1 MKPIQY
7 AGIFA
12 LAACAAFAAAASS
25 PASAWFVRKHASACY
40 TQGGLPIDVD
50 WGIQNDSTT
59 SDLAVLCPVEDETS
73 RLKQNTNT
81 LNVHGLDNST
91 AAVVRASACRGNYAV
106 SGGSCASYLSTDS
119 RGTGHYWLTIPT
131 ASVWNASTASDF
143 GYTIVV
149 VPRKQGSFRS
159 TFRGYYQAGT

>member
-1 MKPIQY
+1 MKPIHY

-12 LAACAAFAAAASS
+12 VAACASFAAAASN

-40 TQGGLPIDVD
+40 TQGGTPIDLD
-50 WGIQNDSTT
+50 WGIQNDSTS
-59 SDLAVLCPVEDETS
+59 SDLLALCPVADETGK
-73 RLKQNTNT
+73 LKQNTNT

-91 AAVVRASACRGNYAV
+91 AATVRAAACRGNYAV
-106 SGGSCASYLSTDS
+106 SGGSCSAYLSTDS

-131 ASVWNASTASDF
+131 TSVWNSTTASDF
-143 GYTIVV
+143 GYTVVIV
-149 VPRKQGSFRS
+149 PPKQGSFRS